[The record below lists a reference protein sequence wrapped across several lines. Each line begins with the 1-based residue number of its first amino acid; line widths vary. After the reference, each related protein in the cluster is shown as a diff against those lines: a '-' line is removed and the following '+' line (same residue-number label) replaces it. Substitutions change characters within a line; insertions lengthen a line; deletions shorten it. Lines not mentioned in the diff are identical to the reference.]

1 MLPPRNIVLP
11 PDATPNSLSSVTRL
25 EQERRPRSRCP
36 DISQALLQS
45 SRVAAFGM
53 LIVLEFGP
61 EMNGRATAIIRM
73 GLSAVI

>member
-1 MLPPRNIVLP
+1 M
-11 PDATPNSLSSVTRL
+11 
-25 EQERRPRSRCP
+25 
-36 DISQALLQS
+36 QS

-53 LIVLEFGP
+53 LIVFEFGP

>member
-1 MLPPRNIVLP
+1 M
-11 PDATPNSLSSVTRL
+11 
-25 EQERRPRSRCP
+25 
-36 DISQALLQS
+36 QS

-53 LIVLEFGP
+53 LIIFEFGP

>member
-25 EQERRPRSRCP
+25 EQKRRPRPRRP
-36 DISQALLQS
+36 DIRQALLQS

-53 LIVLEFGP
+53 LIIFEFGP